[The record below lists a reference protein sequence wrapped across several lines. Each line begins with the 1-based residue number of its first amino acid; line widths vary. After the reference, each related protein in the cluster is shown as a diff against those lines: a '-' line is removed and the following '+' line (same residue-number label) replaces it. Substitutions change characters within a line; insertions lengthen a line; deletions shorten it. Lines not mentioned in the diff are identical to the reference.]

1 MAAERKNIQLETIG
15 HMTQPQHQPNQRP
28 NSPQVVKRRVEN
40 KPKRSFYTLKML
52 LTVCGI
58 GIFGLMFIQ
67 LYMDSQIN
75 HTHYQIQRVRRD
87 ISHHLTVNE
96 ELNAQISELSQYSRI
111 IEIAEERG
119 LTLSANENIIIINVE
134 R

>member
-1 MAAERKNIQLETIG
+1 MVAKRKDIQLEVVR
-15 HMTQPQHQPNQRP
+15 HNSQPGLPNHP
-28 NSPQVVKRRVEN
+28 ESPQVLRRLVEN

-75 HTHYQIQRVRRD
+75 HIHYDIQRVRGD
-87 ISHHLTVNE
+87 INHQLTINE
-96 ELNAQISELSQYSRI
+96 QLNAQISELSQYARI
-111 IEIAEERG
+111 IEIAYERG
-119 LTLSANENIIIINVE
+119 LTLSENIINVNIE